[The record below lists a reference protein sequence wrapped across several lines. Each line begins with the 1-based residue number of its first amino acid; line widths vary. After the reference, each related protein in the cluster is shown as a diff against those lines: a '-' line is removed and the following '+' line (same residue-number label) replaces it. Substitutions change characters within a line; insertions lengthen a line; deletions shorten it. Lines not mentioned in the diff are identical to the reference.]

1 MQFSANRGDELDLM
15 VDKSFYNNDFHGIE
29 IKDDTLFE
37 QYSAKAQRQVNKYCN
52 FYFDNHTLD
61 DLPLDSDRTN
71 VKNSICAQIEY
82 FNELGSTNE
91 LAGDGQV
98 TSVHIGNTTKSY
110 NHITL
115 NRDNAMISS
124 QAIEY
129 LSPTGLLYRGVDEYG

>member
-1 MQFSANRGDELDLM
+1 MQFSANRGDELDLV
-15 VDKSFYNNDFHGIE
+15 VDKSFYNNDYHGIE

-37 QYSAKAQRQVNKYCN
+37 QYSAKAQRQVNKYCD

-98 TSVHIGNTTKSY
+98 TSVHIGNTTKNYS
-110 NHITL
+110 HIAL
-115 NRDNAMISS
+115 NKNKAMVSS

-129 LSPTGLLYRGVDEYG
+129 LASTGLLYRGAGEYG

>member
-1 MQFSANRGDELDLM
+1 M
-15 VDKSFYNNDFHGIE
+15 VDNDFYKKEFLGSE
-29 IKDDTLFE
+29 IKDDNVFNR
-37 QYSAKAQRQVNKYCN
+37 YNAKAQRQINKYCN

-61 DLPLDSDRTN
+61 DLPLNSDRTN

-110 NHITL
+110 NHIAL

-129 LSPTGLLYRGVDEYG
+129 LSPTGLLYRGVGEYG